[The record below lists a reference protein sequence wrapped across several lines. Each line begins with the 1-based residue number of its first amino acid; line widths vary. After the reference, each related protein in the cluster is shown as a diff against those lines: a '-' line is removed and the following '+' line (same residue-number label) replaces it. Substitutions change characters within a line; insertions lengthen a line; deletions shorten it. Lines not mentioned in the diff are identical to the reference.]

1 MVLVIAARSTLG
13 ISACSKGLAAF
24 IRTFLDTCAMLAS
37 ATLYDGKTVLVAAN
51 LLNDRGIPLLMR
63 IRSAEPLPAQ
73 RLLRRA

>member
-1 MVLVIAARSTLG
+1 
-13 ISACSKGLAAF
+13 
-24 IRTFLDTCAMLAS
+24 MLAS